1 MYVIFR
7 EKRQKNVKKGQNFSK
22 FGQKNTRFEN
32 ILKKGR
38 QLRRTIERNKL
49 LEKALLPSELFSFS
63 KC

>member
-7 EKRQKNVKKGQNFSK
+7 EKRQKIVKEGQNIPK

-38 QLRRTIERNKL
+38 
-49 LEKALLPSELFSFS
+49 
-63 KC
+63 